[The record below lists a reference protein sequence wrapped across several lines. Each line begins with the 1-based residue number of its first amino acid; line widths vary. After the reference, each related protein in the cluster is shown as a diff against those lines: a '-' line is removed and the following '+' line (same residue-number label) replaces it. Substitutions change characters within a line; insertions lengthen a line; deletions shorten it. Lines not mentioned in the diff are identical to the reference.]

1 MFNTIN
7 QVSTANTQ
15 LFQAFVKSD
24 NTEAINRI
32 RSNKKLTITP
42 VSSGFSYGNN

>member
-1 MFNTIN
+1 MYNTIN
-7 QVSTANTQ
+7 QASMLNTQ
-15 LFQAFVKSD
+15 LFQSFVKSN